1 MTPSD
6 RSIRSV
12 LALTDFSATSDR
24 AVDWAVALA
33 RAHGAEL
40 RILHGLERPG
50 STLSETFSI
59 ADQKSG
65 PQRASAKLADLEEK
79 LPSDVRARVEAR
91 EFRQR
96 DMVSELDDDELAD
109 VIVIGASGHGPIRR
123 LFLGSTATSVVQK
136 APRPVV
142 TVHADDTR
150 EPRGIRS
157 VLLPTDLTQESTR
170 AARVAADVLP
180 EDLAEARLVLLHVHR
195 MPAPVAAAAGGAVA
209 VAPAP
214 PILPADDDAR
224 DRARAELDHIADDL
238 RARGYRVE
246 ACWMQDDPGGIA
258 SIILHVAREAGVD
271 LVALSTH
278 NRAGL
283 ERLLAGSVAEK
294 VLTSAPC
301 PVLTIPTGPTEGGA
315 AT

>member
-1 MTPSD
+1 MTTSD

-24 AVDWAVALA
+24 AVDWAIALA

-40 RILHGLERPG
+40 RILHGLQRPG
-50 STLSETFSI
+50 STLSESFSI

-65 PQRASAKLADLEEK
+65 PQRAAAKLAEVEER

-91 EFRQR
+91 EFRER
-96 DMVSELDDDELAD
+96 DMVSELSDDELAD
-109 VIVIGASGHGPIRR
+109 VIVIGANGHGPIRR
-123 LFLGSTATSVVQK
+123 FFLGSTATSVVQR

-142 TVHADDTR
+142 TVHADDAG
-150 EPRGIRS
+150 EPGGVRS
-157 VLLPTDLTQESTR
+157 VLVPTDLTRESTQ
-170 AARVAADVLP
+170 AAHVAASVLP
-180 EDLAEARLVLLHVHR
+180 QDLEEARLVLLHVHR
-195 MPAPVAAAAGGAVA
+195 MPAPVAAAAGGAIA

-214 PILPADDDAR
+214 PILPAYDEAR
-224 DRARAELDHIADDL
+224 DRARAEFDRIADDL
-238 RARGYRVE
+238 RARGYTVE
-246 ACWMQDDPGGIA
+246 AQLVQDDPGGIA
-258 SIILHVAREAGVD
+258 SIIDHVAQESGVD
-271 LVALSTH
+271 LIALSTH

-301 PVLTIPTGPTEGGA
+301 PVLTIPTCPTEGGA
-315 AT
+315 TA